1 MTRICCR
8 RGQSKVRELPLLFW
22 EHTNGCCLLASS
34 PKQELPRCYSCRRA
48 SLPARNTTPPTSVR
62 WLRRRSP
69 ATLPGGGLPGRRILT
84 CIMSHHQDFGGQHMR
99 TTATSSQFSQPKN
112 MQGRPR
118 RHGHQPTIAARH
130 RRRAAVGLPSRS
142 KRHASLRRS
151 GAERGGLHCG
161 LRLRRVPVPRRGGRV
176 PASESASSSPS
187 AGGIRMKLAHAIFPQ
202 RAQAWLHRGDRR
214 RPHQQQLSTNALTGV
229 VAVYAGS
236 GPEPRRS
243 P

>member
-1 MTRICCR
+1 MLAACWHR
-8 RGQSKVRELPLLFW
+8 RQSKSFRDATLVDVLLCLRETRLLQPLRDGCDGVRRQLSQVEV
-22 EHTNGCCLLASS
+22 CLAVEFS
-34 PKQELPRCYSCRRA
+34 PASCRTIKISGTA
-48 SLPARNTTPPTSVR
+48 YAYDCNFISV
-62 WLRRRSP
+62 
-69 ATLPGGGLPGRRILT
+69 LT
-84 CIMSHHQDFGGQHMR
+84 AQICKGGQDL
-99 TTATSSQFSQPKN
+99 TATKA
-112 MQGRPR
+112 
-118 RHGHQPTIAARH
+118 HH
-130 RRRAAVGLPSRS
+130 RRAAVGLPSRS

>member
-1 MTRICCR
+1 M
-8 RGQSKVRELPLLFW
+8 LLLSTCFSAC
-22 EHTNGCCLLASS
+22 EKHDSS
-34 PKQELPRCYSCRRA
+34 NLCEMAATAFAGNSPR
-48 SLPARNTTPPTSVR
+48 
-62 WLRRRSP
+62 WRSAWP
-69 ATLPGGGLPGRRILT
+69 SN
-84 CIMSHHQDFGGQHMR
+84 SHLHHVAPSRFRGQHMR
-99 TTATSSQFSQPKN
+99 TTATSSQFSQPKYARAARTS
-112 MQGRPR
+112 RPPE
-118 RHGHQPTIAARH
+118 PTIAVCH